1 MFTKIIPLMDKRRLQ
16 SHWNRATARRRI
28 TCGILLFCPTVALH
42 SRLWQSYLRTSTS
55 LLSIPKN
62 TDNAAAIAAERI
74 ETWFNETKPERR
86 DAALLSGKSVVDEW
100 SITPVGPHW
109 ASKEEAWDAVTYG
122 EFDLGLFE
130 RALTRIEMLLA
141 KKRNRAIIGGTKKF
155 VDIGSGCGRLVLAA
169 ALLRPR
175 WAICEETGARNGKF
189 TGIEILSSLH
199 GRAVLAHRRALE
211 DNHIDTADAA
221 VLQCCHFLH
230 VDMCSDEAKDVL
242 LEADAIFSY
251 STAFPTDDYDGITVA
266 LLSRALLGVRQG
278 CIVATVD
285 NWLGDVLMEKPTIG
299 SAGLVCRFELLE
311 ELKGYNQDFDDCSS
325 VFLWDVSYGPPTADE
340 LQRVA
345 YNPETGEI
353 PLIDGVQ

>member
-1 MFTKIIPLMDKRRLQ
+1 M
-16 SHWNRATARRRI
+16 
-28 TCGILLFCPTVALH
+28 
-42 SRLWQSYLRTSTS
+42 
-55 LLSIPKN
+55 SIPKN
-62 TDNAAAIAAERI
+62 TDAAAIAAERI
-74 ETWFNETKPERR
+74 EIWFDESKAERR
-86 DAALLSGKSVVDEW
+86 DAALLSGKSAVDEW
-100 SITPVGPHW
+100 TTPVGPHW

-130 RALTRIEMLLA
+130 RALTRIEILLA
-141 KKRNRAIIGGTKKF
+141 KKKSGAVRGGTKNF
-155 VDIGSGCGRLVLAA
+155 VDVGSGCGRLVLAA

-175 WAICEETGARNGKF
+175 WAICEETGARSGKF
-189 TGIEILSSLH
+189 TGIEMLSSLH
-199 GRAVLAHRRALE
+199 GRAILAHRRALE
-211 DNHIDTADAA
+211 DKDIDIADAA

-230 VDMCSDEAKDVL
+230 VDMCSDGARDVL

-251 STAFPTDDYDGITVA
+251 STAFPTDPNGGITVA

-353 PLIDGVQ
+353 PLIDCVQ